1 MMPKRSPL
9 QTAPLIAVIALC
21 SACGQTPDT
30 ADTAA
35 APIAGVG
42 ADSEQTLII
51 DTHIDIPFRLHRNFS
66 DVGQATDGGDF
77 DYPRAKAGGLNAA
90 FMSIYIPAAVDE
102 AGSGAELADKL
113 IDDMETL
120 AANHPDKFAIAT
132 CSADIQ
138 AQADAGLISMPLG
151 MENGGPVAM
160 SDTALEHFF
169 QRGIRYITLAHS
181 KSNALSDSSYDLNEA
196 HGGLSPLGKEMVGEM
211 NAKGVM
217 VDVSHISD
225 AAFEQ
230 VIAISAVPVIASH
243 SSLRHYTPGFR
254 RNMTDDMVKTLAAA
268 GGVIQINFGSSFI
281 SAEARDYSN
290 AASANVMAY
299 QQQNKLARDSRQ
311 LSDYR
316 DQYRIDNPYPFA
328 TMEMVLDHFDRA
340 VELGGIDAVGV
351 GSDYDGVG
359 DSLPIGLKDVAA
371 YGDLMDGLR
380 GRGYS
385 QSDINKIMGGN
396 LLRVW
401 RAVEAYAESQG
412 QKVECSS

>member
-1 MMPKRSPL
+1 MPKRSPL
-9 QTAPLIAVIALC
+9 QTPPLIAVIALC
-21 SACGQTPDT
+21 TACGQTLDV

-35 APIAGVG
+35 APIAGAG

-66 DVGQATDGGDF
+66 DVGKATDGGDF

-120 AANHPDKFAIAT
+120 AASHPDKFAIAT

-196 HGGLSPLGKEMVGEM
+196 HGGLSPLGKEMVAEM

-230 VIAISAVPVIASH
+230 VIAISEAPVIASH

-254 RNMTDDMVKTLAAA
+254 RNMTDDMVKALAAA

-299 QQQNKLARDSRQ
+299 QQQSKLTRDSQQ

-412 QKVECSS
+412 QIVKCSS